1 MGRRAGKG
9 GIEVKGLR
17 SEKKNMETTNHQALI
32 VDQFSKQAIAFS
44 TAKTI
49 ANATALQLL
58 IDAVGAG
65 PDDTVLD
72 VACGGGN
79 VVCAFAGIVR
89 HATGIDMTPA
99 MLDHARAMARER
111 KLDNVSWDQGQA
123 TALPYADGAF
133 TIVVTRFSFHHFI
146 DPLAVLREMVRVC
159 APGGRVLVA
168 DMHTSTDPAKGAE
181 FNRMEG
187 LRDPSHVRAL
197 PVAEL
202 KALFPAAGLPEAK
215 IRFYELR
222 DELENLLG
230 RSFPNPGDSDRIR
243 EIFRTSARDD
253 RLGIPV
259 RLEGS
264 HVNYA
269 YPVAVLAATRP

>member
-1 MGRRAGKG
+1 MTDASHK
-9 GIEVKGLR
+9 E
-17 SEKKNMETTNHQALI
+17 LI

-49 ANATALQLL
+49 TDEKALQLL
-58 IDAVGAG
+58 IDSVGAG

-79 VVCAFAGIVR
+79 VVCAFARVVR

-99 MLDHARAMARER
+99 MLDRARTVARG
-111 KLDNVSWDQGQA
+111 KALSNVSWDQGQA
-123 TALPYADGAF
+123 TSLPYADGTF

-146 DPLAVLREMVRVC
+146 EPLAVLKEMIRVC

-168 DMHTSTDPAKGAE
+168 DMHTSADCAKGAE
-181 FNRMEG
+181 FNRMEL

-197 PVAEL
+197 PVSEL
-202 KALFPAAGLPEAK
+202 QALFPVAELPEAK
-215 IRFYELR
+215 ITFYELR
-222 DELENLLG
+222 DELENLLS
-230 RSFPNPGDSDRIR
+230 RSFPNPGDGDKIR

-253 RLGIPV
+253 RLGIPI
-259 RLEGS
+259 RLEGTRI
-264 HVNYA
+264 HYV

>member
-1 MGRRAGKG
+1 MDRRAERDRTEG
-9 GIEVKGLR
+9 
-17 SEKKNMETTNHQALI
+17 EKTEDWEENMKTTNHQALI
-32 VDQFSKQAIAFS
+32 VDQFSKQAIPFS

-49 ANATALQLL
+49 ADAKALQMLL
-58 IDAVGAG
+58 DAVGAG
-65 PDDTVLD
+65 ADDTVLD

-79 VVCAFAGIVR
+79 VVCAFAKVVR

-99 MLDHARAMARER
+99 MLERARAMAREQ
-111 KLDNVSWDQGQA
+111 KLENVSWDQGQA

-146 DPLAVLREMVRVC
+146 DPLAVLKEMVRVC
-159 APGGRVLVA
+159 APRGHVLVA
-168 DMHTSTDPAKGAE
+168 DMHTSTDTAKAAE
-181 FNRMEG
+181 FNRMEL

-202 KALFPAAGLPEAK
+202 KALFPAAGLPPAK
-215 IRFYELR
+215 ASFYELR

-230 RSFPNPGDSDRIR
+230 RSFPNPGDGDKIR

-253 RLGIPV
+253 RLGIPI
-259 RLEGS
+259 RLEGTK
-264 HVNYA
+264 VNYA
-269 YPVAVLAATRP
+269 YPVAVLTAVKQ